1 MTVNKVEDRSQSLG
15 LLSSTAKAASPTP
28 VPNGPHM
35 LTSWHDGQ
43 EVVVPH
49 LDTVAWAGRARAP
62 FSDHF
67 IDGYKLN
74 N

>member
-1 MTVNKVEDRSQSLG
+1 MTLNKVEDGSQSLG
-15 LLSSTAKAASPTP
+15 LLASTAKAASPTP

-49 LDTVAWAGRARAP
+49 LATVAWAG
-62 FSDHF
+62 
-67 IDGYKLN
+67 
-74 N
+74 